1 MLPSTNVLCVSSC
14 RSRVSCGDTGISSV
28 CSSPVRSPT
37 LTSSA
42 RPPTWRLRS
51 RRSTAAIA
59 SKATPST
66 WTARATRT
74 YSDQTALL
82 CEGGPW
88 WCFDFPKDVTK
99 VDVSI
104 FLEFNY
110 LTNFS
115 FFQSLSP
122 KHIFLFLTFF
132 SPQILP
138 KHTAIETKDCF
149 LHMQLQHKELKL
161 FWSCGINLKIPRW
174 TRSCSVANGLAKREV
189 VFFFSGHFEN
199 IDAFKK

>member
-1 MLPSTNVLCVSSC
+1 MPPSINVLCVSSC
-14 RSRVSCGDTGISSV
+14 RSRVSCGDTGTSSV

-37 LTSSA
+37 PTSSA
-42 RPPTWRLRS
+42 LPPTWRLRS

-74 YSDQTALL
+74 YSDQTALS
-82 CEGGPW
+82 CEGGPRR
-88 WCFDFPKDVTK
+88 CFDFSEDVTK
-99 VDVSI
+99 IDVSV

-122 KHIFLFLTFF
+122 KHIFLFLTFVF
-132 SPQILP
+132 YTNI
-138 KHTAIETKDCF
+138 TKTNSDQDQRLICN
-149 LHMQLQHKELKL
+149 
-161 FWSCGINLKIPRW
+161 CN
-174 TRSCSVANGLAKREV
+174 TRN
-189 VFFFSGHFEN
+189 
-199 IDAFKK
+199 